1 MKEMIGPNP
10 ENLTMDIP
18 CRTIFA
24 AGQRTLEVVGPPQDQ
39 RQPQRASLTTRPHR

>member
-18 CRTIFA
+18 CRAIVA
-24 AGQRTLEVVGPPQDQ
+24 AGQRPLEVVGPLLSEES
-39 RQPQRASLTTRPHR
+39 AVVHKNF